1 MGVLERT
8 TAWVTWPTPVAGMFS
23 FADVAMPYAVSSWD
37 GASLSARQCN
47 SRVDPFPLCA
57 EALLLFPMHLL
68 QPLLSHYP
76 SAPLIEPVVW
86 PCVARSGRGPVPAMR
101 GSPAVS

>member
-1 MGVLERT
+1 MAEMEFHLSGFEKSVERI
-8 TAWVTWPTPVAGMFS
+8 WSRGL
-23 FADVAMPYAVSSWD
+23 ADYKVWR
-37 GASLSARQCN
+37 GL
-47 SRVDPFPLCA
+47 A

-86 PCVARSGRGPVPAMR
+86 PCAARGGR
-101 GSPAVS
+101 